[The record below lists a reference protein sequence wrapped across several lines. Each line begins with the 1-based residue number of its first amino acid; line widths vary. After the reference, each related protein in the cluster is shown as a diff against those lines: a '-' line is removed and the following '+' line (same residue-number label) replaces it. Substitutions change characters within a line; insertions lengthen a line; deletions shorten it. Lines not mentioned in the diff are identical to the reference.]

1 MIKLFN
7 SPIDRFSLKKTKSL
21 IQAFLIVGTL
31 LALLLNAGE
40 ALGQAAV
47 PSNPFVILLKGI
59 YEPVVHFPDLGL
71 NQVDLSDKTYSTVP
85 IYSESGNPGAKKGKA
100 VGTFYVQ
107 IGGDLCAYHV
117 SGGSF
122 SAKFGDSDTVVT
134 PDGEGGIYITG
145 TYELDILEGTGI
157 YRPFA
162 GGHIHMVDVL
172 RITATGVFDEV
183 GCHCHVS
190 R

>member
-7 SPIDRFSLKKTKSL
+7 SSIGYLHLPKTKSL
-21 IQAFLIVGTL
+21 IQASLIAGMLVTL
-31 LALLLNAGE
+31 LSSPGK

-47 PSNPFVILLKGI
+47 PSNPFVILLQGI

-85 IYSESGNPGAKKGKA
+85 IYGVNGTPGAKKDKA
-100 VGTFYVQ
+100 IGTFYVQ
-107 IGGDLCAYHV
+107 IGGDLCAYHIP
-117 SGGSF
+117 GGSF

-145 TYELDILEGTGI
+145 TYELEILEGTGI

-172 RITATGVFDEV
+172 RITAAGVFDEV
-183 GCHCHVS
+183 GCFCHVS